1 MNHYQE
7 HKLLNLK
14 IKKQK
19 LVKFKIYQKERIQLE
34 EYFNNQ
40 NKINKLMKNKKVEI
54 IVLKKINKCIRRM

>member
-1 MNHYQE
+1 MSHYQE
-7 HKLLNLK
+7 HKQLNLK

-40 NKINKLMKNKKVEI
+40 N
-54 IVLKKINKCIRRM
+54 